1 MQNISND
8 APVILLSHDPTHWR
22 REVIPQHRNISLTLS
37 GHTHGMQFK
46 CAGFSPSQW
55 IYDEWGGHYRE
66 GEQHL
71 IVSTGAGSNIPF
83 RFGAWPEVVMIELTR

>member
-1 MQNISND
+1 
-8 APVILLSHDPTHWR
+8 
-22 REVIPQHRNISLTLS
+22 
-37 GHTHGMQFK
+37 MQFK